1 MNDAF
6 DRLFAYHE
14 IELHRGVHRW
24 MSEPARVLQTSSGNR
39 LQILSPGRYN
49 PHGGPDFEEA
59 AVLLGGTVLS
69 GAIEF
74 DKCRSLWSEHH
85 HDQNPA
91 YHRVILHAVLID
103 DDPARTAPE
112 VVVIPADEL
121 LPLLEKAEESSD
133 TVSFDEL
140 QSYALLRLLRQSSEH
155 TEYYRG
161 RSVREGFVLSVR
173 AFLQRY
179 ASKRRRPRYTSEQFD
194 RLVGCAAQSPQA
206 AFLERIV
213 AGVPDSV
220 PQQLSALCHQP
231 IASEGQRLRGE
242 IVTNCVVPSACVLA
256 SEQLRIGVFTW
267 YWSARALNRYALLA
281 REFPRIPQSYVWQ
294 QQGMLEMLR
303 YRNMPVALGEVFRQ
317 YSTLLALDFY
327 RAAHE
332 PPLLED
338 ER

>member
-112 VVVIPADEL
+112 
-121 LPLLEKAEESSD
+121 
-133 TVSFDEL
+133 
-140 QSYALLRLLRQSSEH
+140 
-155 TEYYRG
+155 
-161 RSVREGFVLSVR
+161 
-173 AFLQRY
+173 
-179 ASKRRRPRYTSEQFD
+179 
-194 RLVGCAAQSPQA
+194 
-206 AFLERIV
+206 
-213 AGVPDSV
+213 
-220 PQQLSALCHQP
+220 
-231 IASEGQRLRGE
+231 
-242 IVTNCVVPSACVLA
+242 
-256 SEQLRIGVFTW
+256 
-267 YWSARALNRYALLA
+267 
-281 REFPRIPQSYVWQ
+281 
-294 QQGMLEMLR
+294 
-303 YRNMPVALGEVFRQ
+303 
-317 YSTLLALDFY
+317 
-327 RAAHE
+327 
-332 PPLLED
+332 
-338 ER
+338 